1 MAYKMSFK
9 VLSRLIK
16 MRENIHFKLNRLD
29 PSCPDLPDLNT
40 KLVFFFSTLITLPQ
54 TFKTKSA

>member
-40 KLVFFFSTLITLPQ
+40 KLVFFLITLPQ

>member
-40 KLVFFFSTLITLPQ
+40 KLVFF
-54 TFKTKSA
+54 SAP